1 MNDSLTLP
9 RSSLGLIGDVL
20 LGRVNLINLV
30 NHERFVNPAEK
41 YITYQ
46 AKAWAV
52 YRMGRDRVP
61 RYCGKYPN
69 IIQAVRVAQI

>member
-1 MNDSLTLP
+1 MKKIKTITQSDPTFLKTTYYY
-9 RSSLGLIGDVL
+9 D
-20 LGRVNLINLV
+20 NLVNLV

-41 YITYQ
+41 YIIYQ

-61 RYCGKYPN
+61 RYCGKYDN
-69 IIQAVRVAQI
+69 IIQAVRVAHI